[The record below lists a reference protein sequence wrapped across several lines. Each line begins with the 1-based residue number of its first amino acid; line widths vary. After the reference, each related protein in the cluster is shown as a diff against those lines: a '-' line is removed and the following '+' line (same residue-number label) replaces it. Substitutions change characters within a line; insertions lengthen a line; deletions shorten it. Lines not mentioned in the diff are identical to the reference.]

1 MATRTDSWLGPILVL
16 VFCLS
21 QAFRDVYFGHVFQ
34 GVDFFAV
41 ILLAFLTSTVIF
53 TAIPL
58 IRAPSEFLKLRGQAA
73 TVLMMNLT
81 TALAW
86 SCYFFGLSHLEPSIV
101 NTLHSGMGPLTV
113 VALAAFGVRLA
124 KTESVGWG
132 EYFGYA
138 GIALT
143 LIALVWVVLA
153 GRSGLA
159 AGGETAYMT
168 ALLGLAALLVSGVSI
183 TVSLLYCKRLHDR
196 GVNAEVVTS
205 ARYGLLILIATGV
218 CWHKG
223 GLGGIDS
230 IGEAAML
237 TALATVLIVLP
248 LYAFQVGI
256 ALTAPLTA
264 NVLRALGPVFVFT
277 LQQIDGRLS
286 YSAPTLIC
294 ILAYS
299 AAAIASN
306 VAHARRDAGKP
317 ALNKPAQPKER
328 RVSARRLP
336 LRRLPAGRT

>member
-1 MATRTDSWLGPILVL
+1 MATRTHSWLGPLLVL

-41 ILLAFLTSTVIF
+41 ILLAFAASTIIF

-58 IRAPSEFLKLRGQAA
+58 VRARSEFIKLRGQIG
-73 TVLMMNLT
+73 TVLMANVT

-132 EYFGYA
+132 EYLGYA
-138 GIALT
+138 GIALS
-143 LIALVWVVLA
+143 LVALVWVVLA

-159 AGGETAYMT
+159 TGGATP
-168 ALLGLAALLVSGVSI
+168 LLGLAALLVSGVSI
-183 TVSLLYCKRLHDR
+183 TVSLLYCKRLHDH

-205 ARYGLLILIATGV
+205 ARYVLLILIAAGV

-223 GLGGIDS
+223 GLGGVDT

-237 TALATVLIVLP
+237 TGLATVLIVLP
-248 LYAFQVGI
+248 LYAFQLGI
-256 ALTAPLTA
+256 ALTTPLTA
-264 NVLRALGPVFVFT
+264 NVLRALGPVFVFA

-299 AAAIASN
+299 AAAIMSN
-306 VAHARRDAGKP
+306 VAHARRDAGGKE
-317 ALNKPAQPKER
+317 ALPKEP

-336 LRRLPAGRT
+336 LRRLPAGRTG